1 MLNNIFLEL
10 YLFSVVLFGFNSVN
24 VVDLIEN
31 GSTFD
36 LIRRL
41 INVGTCYSKRNEK
54 AWKKY
59 P

>member
-1 MLNNIFLEL
+1 MLNKNILEL

-41 INVGTCYSKRNEK
+41 INVGTCYFKRNEK
-54 AWKKY
+54 AWKIF

>member
-1 MLNNIFLEL
+1 MLNKNILEL

-36 LIRRL
+36 LIRRR

-59 P
+59 L